1 MEIVDYLFLYLE
13 LYLYWNPEFLKAFNP
28 QQPIKSK
35 LLLSMYSQL
44 YVVQYG
50 EFGR

>member
-13 LYLYWNPEFLKAFNP
+13 LYLYWNPEFLKAFKP